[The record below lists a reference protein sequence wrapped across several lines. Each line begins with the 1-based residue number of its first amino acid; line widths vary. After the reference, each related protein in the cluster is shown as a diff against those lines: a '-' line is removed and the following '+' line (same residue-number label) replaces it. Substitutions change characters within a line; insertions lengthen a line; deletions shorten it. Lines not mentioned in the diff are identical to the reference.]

1 MSSDHSASLAGTH
14 GLLRGQRTRSYGSFV
29 SSSLSPVRQ
38 RRIKHKVQPG
48 ETLQGLSLKYGVSVS
63 KQKACILG
71 ICPFKSLVG
80 CIYRIFNIMY
90 FKLLFLSLQMEQ
102 IKRAN
107 RLYTNDT
114 IFLKESLFIPV
125 LTESVSFTNG
135 VELTEDETG
144 PAQIHTEISK
154 EIPKSQT
161 DSRCDA
167 NADLS
172 PVEYL
177 KKIDGLISQ
186 SKQAAVKTCQ
196 EGEKQFS
203 SMEQIHHSNLTSDR
217 VSSQHSVLGAVPI
230 TITRRTRSLR
240 DSEDEIFQL

>member
-1 MSSDHSASLAGTH
+1 MSADHSATQTGTH
-14 GLLRGQRTRSYGSFV
+14 GLLRGQRTRSYGSLV

-38 RRIKHKVQPG
+38 RRIEHKVQPG
-48 ETLQGLSLKYGVSVS
+48 ETLQGLSLKYGVS
-63 KQKACILG
+63 
-71 ICPFKSLVG
+71 
-80 CIYRIFNIMY
+80 
-90 FKLLFLSLQMEQ
+90 MEQ

-107 RLYTNDT
+107 RLYTNDS

-135 VELTEDETG
+135 VELTEEESS
-144 PAQIHTEISK
+144 PAQSHTEISN
-154 EIPKSQT
+154 ETPKSQT
-161 DSRCDA
+161 ESSRCEV

-177 KKIDGLISQ
+177 KKIDSLISK

-203 SMEQIHHSNLTSDR
+203 SMEQLRHSNRKFDT
-217 VSSQHSVLGAVPI
+217 VSSQQAILGAVPV
-230 TITRRTRSLR
+230 TITRRTRNLR
-240 DSEDEIFQL
+240 DREDEIFQL

>member
-1 MSSDHSASLAGTH
+1 MSADHSATQTGTH
-14 GLLRGQRTRSYGSFV
+14 GLLRGQRTRSYGSLV

-38 RRIKHKVQPG
+38 RRIEHKLQPG
-48 ETLQGLSLKYGVSVS
+48 ETLQGLSLKYGVS
-63 KQKACILG
+63 
-71 ICPFKSLVG
+71 
-80 CIYRIFNIMY
+80 
-90 FKLLFLSLQMEQ
+90 MEQ

-107 RLYTNDT
+107 RLYTNDS

-135 VELTEDETG
+135 VELTEEESS
-144 PAQIHTEISK
+144 PAQTHTEISN
-154 EIPKSQT
+154 ETPKSQT
-161 DSRCDA
+161 DSSRCEV

-177 KKIDGLISQ
+177 KKIDSLISK

-203 SMEQIHHSNLTSDR
+203 SIEQLRHSNLKSDT
-217 VSSQHSVLGAVPI
+217 VPSQQAVLGAVPV
-230 TITRRTRSLR
+230 TITRRTRNLR
-240 DSEDEIFQL
+240 DREDEIFQL

>member
-1 MSSDHSASLAGTH
+1 MSADHSATQTGTH
-14 GLLRGQRTRSYGSFV
+14 GLLRGQRTRSYGSLV

-38 RRIKHKVQPG
+38 RRIEHKVQPG
-48 ETLQGLSLKYGVSVS
+48 ETLQGLSLKYGVS
-63 KQKACILG
+63 
-71 ICPFKSLVG
+71 
-80 CIYRIFNIMY
+80 
-90 FKLLFLSLQMEQ
+90 MEQ

-107 RLYTNDT
+107 RLYTNDS

-135 VELTEDETG
+135 VELTEEESS
-144 PAQIHTEISK
+144 PAQSHTEISN
-154 EIPKSQT
+154 ETPQSQT
-161 DSRCDA
+161 DPSRCEI

-177 KKIDGLISQ
+177 KKIDSLISK

-203 SMEQIHHSNLTSDR
+203 SMEQLRHSNLKFNT
-217 VSSQHSVLGAVPI
+217 VSSHQAVLGAVPV
-230 TITRRTRSLR
+230 TITRRTRNLR
-240 DSEDEIFQL
+240 DREDEIFQL

>member
-1 MSSDHSASLAGTH
+1 MSADHSATLGGTH
-14 GLLRGQRTRSYGSFV
+14 GLLRGQRTRSYGSLV
-29 SSSLSPVRQ
+29 SSSQSPVRQ
-38 RRIKHKVQPG
+38 RRIEHKVQLG
-48 ETLQGLSLKYGVSVS
+48 ETLQGLSLKYGVS
-63 KQKACILG
+63 
-71 ICPFKSLVG
+71 
-80 CIYRIFNIMY
+80 
-90 FKLLFLSLQMEQ
+90 MEQ

-107 RLYTNDT
+107 RLYTNES

-135 VELTEDETG
+135 VELTEEETS
-144 PAQIHTEISK
+144 PAQTHTLISN
-154 EIPKSQT
+154 ETLKSQT
-161 DSRCDA
+161 DSSKCEA

-177 KKIDGLISQ
+177 KKIDSLISQ

-203 SMEQIHHSNLTSDR
+203 SIEHLQHTSLTCTTAT
-217 VSSQHSVLGAVPI
+217 SQQAILGAVPV
-230 TITRRTRSLR
+230 TITKRTRNLR

>member
-1 MSSDHSASLAGTH
+1 MSADHSASLAGTH
-14 GLLRGQRTRSYGSFV
+14 GLLRGQRTRSYGSLV

-38 RRIKHKVQPG
+38 RRIEHKVQPG
-48 ETLQGLSLKYGVSVS
+48 ETLQGLSLKYGVS
-63 KQKACILG
+63 
-71 ICPFKSLVG
+71 
-80 CIYRIFNIMY
+80 
-90 FKLLFLSLQMEQ
+90 MEQ

-107 RLYTNDT
+107 RLYTNDS

-135 VELTEDETG
+135 VELTEDETS
-144 PAQIHTEISK
+144 PAQIHTEISN

-167 NADLS
+167 KADLS

-177 KKIDGLISQ
+177 KKIDSLISQ
-186 SKQAAVKTCQ
+186 SKQAAEKTCQ

-203 SMEQIHHSNLTSDR
+203 SMEQLHHSNLTSDR
-217 VSSQHSVLGAVPI
+217 ASSQQAVLGAVPI
-230 TITRRTRSLR
+230 TITRRTRNLR
-240 DSEDEIFQL
+240 DREDEIFQL

>member
-1 MSSDHSASLAGTH
+1 MSSDHSASLAGTR
-14 GLLRGQRTRSYGSFV
+14 GLLRGQRTRSYGSLV

-48 ETLQGLSLKYGVSVS
+48 ETLQGLSLKYGVS
-63 KQKACILG
+63 
-71 ICPFKSLVG
+71 
-80 CIYRIFNIMY
+80 
-90 FKLLFLSLQMEQ
+90 MEE

-107 RLYTNDT
+107 RLYTNDS

-125 LTESVSFTNG
+125 PTESVSFTNG
-135 VELTEDETG
+135 VELTEDEAS
-144 PAQIHTEISK
+144 PAAQIHTEFSN

-161 DSRCDA
+161 DSRCEA

-177 KKIDGLISQ
+177 KKIDSLINQ

-196 EGEKQFS
+196 EGEKHLVVQQVRAQWKNHESYDLGFQWASADSLHQKKKIAVEFKAS
-203 SMEQIHHSNLTSDR
+203 SHQGRYYND
-217 VSSQHSVLGAVPI
+217 
-230 TITRRTRSLR
+230 
-240 DSEDEIFQL
+240 

>member
-1 MSSDHSASLAGTH
+1 MSSDHSASLAGTR
-14 GLLRGQRTRSYGSFV
+14 GLLRGQRTRSYGSLV

-48 ETLQGLSLKYGVSVS
+48 ETLQGLSLKYGVS
-63 KQKACILG
+63 
-71 ICPFKSLVG
+71 
-80 CIYRIFNIMY
+80 
-90 FKLLFLSLQMEQ
+90 MEE

-107 RLYTNDT
+107 RLYTNDS

-125 LTESVSFTNG
+125 PTESVSFTNG
-135 VELTEDETG
+135 VELTEDEAS
-144 PAQIHTEISK
+144 PAAQIHTEFSN

-161 DSRCDA
+161 DSRCEA

-177 KKIDGLISQ
+177 KKIDSLINQ

-203 SMEQIHHSNLTSDR
+203 SMEQLHHSNLTSDKA
-217 VSSQHSVLGAVPI
+217 SSQHAVLGAVPI
-230 TITRRTRSLR
+230 TITRRTRNLR
-240 DSEDEIFQL
+240 DREDEIFQL

>member
-1 MSSDHSASLAGTH
+1 MSSDHSSSLAGTH
-14 GLLRGQRTRSYGSFV
+14 GLLRGQRTRSYGSLM

-48 ETLQGLSLKYGVSVS
+48 ETLQGLSLKYGVS
-63 KQKACILG
+63 
-71 ICPFKSLVG
+71 
-80 CIYRIFNIMY
+80 
-90 FKLLFLSLQMEQ
+90 MEQ

-135 VELTEDETG
+135 VELTKDETG

-154 EIPKSQT
+154 EIPKM
-161 DSRCDA
+161 
-167 NADLS
+167 
-172 PVEYL
+172 EYL

-203 SMEQIHHSNLTSDR
+203 SIEQLHHSNLTSDR
-217 VSSQHSVLGAVPI
+217 ASSQHAVLGAVPI
-230 TITRRTRSLR
+230 TITRRTTSLR

>member
-1 MSSDHSASLAGTH
+1 MSADHSAALTGSH
-14 GLLRGQRTRSYGSFV
+14 GLLRGQRTRSYGSLV

-38 RRIKHKVQPG
+38 RRIEHKVQPG

-63 KQKACILG
+63 RLIRK
-71 ICPFKSLVG
+71 
-80 CIYRIFNIMY
+80 
-90 FKLLFLSLQMEQ
+90 QMEQ

-107 RLYTNDT
+107 RLYTNDS
-114 IFLKESLFIPV
+114 IFLKESLFIPI

-135 VELTEDETG
+135 VELAEEETG
-144 PAQIHTEISK
+144 PARTHTEISN
-154 EIPKSQT
+154 ETPKSQT
-161 DSRCDA
+161 DSSRCEM

-177 KKIDGLISQ
+177 RKIDNLISQ

-203 SMEQIHHSNLTSDR
+203 SMEQLHYSNLKSDT
-217 VSSQHSVLGAVPI
+217 VSPQQAVLGAVPI
-230 TITRRTRSLR
+230 TITRRTRNLR
-240 DSEDEIFQL
+240 NMEDEIFQL